1 MFEYLDTF
9 FHQLP
14 PFTAYLFLFIS
25 AFVENVFPPIPG
37 DTVTLIGAYLVS
49 SGKLSFIGV
58 YISTSLGS
66 VLGFFTMYLI
76 GMKLGRKFLDSRIG
90 RKVFS
95 EAQYKKTEKWFS
107 KYGYGIIAANRFL
120 SGTRSVISIFAGSF
134 HLNWFRVLILATI
147 SALLWNGILIY
158 IIYTVGLNWDV
169 IRNLISQYNKVVIA
183 LTFAVIAYII
193 IRKIRQKKIQDNKTN
208 I

>member
-1 MFEYLDTF
+1 MLEYLDTL
-9 FHQLP
+9 FHQLSP
-14 PFTAYLFLFIS
+14 LTAYLLLFVS

-66 VLGFFTMYLI
+66 VLGFFTMYII
-76 GMKLGRKFLDSRIG
+76 GMKLGRKFLDSKIG
-90 RKVFS
+90 QKVFS
-95 EAQYKKTEKWFS
+95 EEQYQKTEKWFS

-134 HLNWFRVLILATI
+134 HLNWFRVLSLATL
-147 SALLWNGILIY
+147 SALLWNGLLIY
-158 IIYTVGLNWDV
+158 IIYVVGLNWDV
-169 IRNLISQYNKVVIA
+169 ITNLISQYNKIVIV
-183 LTFAVIAYII
+183 LTIIIITYII
-193 IRKIRQKKIQDNKTN
+193 VRKTRRKKSQI
-208 I
+208 